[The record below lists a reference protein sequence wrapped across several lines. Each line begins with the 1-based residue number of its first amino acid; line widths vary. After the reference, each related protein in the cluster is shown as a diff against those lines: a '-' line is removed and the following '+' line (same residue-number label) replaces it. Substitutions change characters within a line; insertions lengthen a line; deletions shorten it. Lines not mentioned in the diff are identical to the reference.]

1 MILHLKRYLIVTR
14 EENFMKENQTDVT
27 LQADAPLKNET
38 ELSTVQTIAG
48 QNSME
53 QTGEADRPKAVNE
66 QNDFIMLPTVD
77 FCFKE
82 LMRNENVRKSI
93 IAAILNIHPG
103 EVEEAKLIET
113 ILRKEYE
120 DDKYGVL
127 DVRVKLK
134 GGAQI
139 DFEMQ
144 VVYFEY
150 WENRTLFYLSKMY
163 TDQIKEGDN
172 YDVLKKCIQVSIF
185 DHIYFKD
192 DDRCYRRITFRD
204 DQLKKEYTDLME
216 IHILEL
222 PKIPKEQQN
231 ETDLVK
237 WMRFLG
243 GKKREDFKKMAEKNP
258 EMKEAYD
265 TLDRISADE
274 EKRLEYE
281 ARQKMIRDH
290 NMILKTA
297 QHRFEK
303 GLQEGREKG
312 LQEGRE
318 KGLQEGREKGLQE
331 GRAEGRAEERNRIN
345 QLNVKLVEL
354 QRTDDI
360 LKAATDE
367 EYQKK
372 LLKEFGLES

>member
-1 MILHLKRYLIVTR
+1 
-14 EENFMKENQTDVT
+14 MKENQTDVT

-93 IAAILNIHPG
+93 IAAILGIQP
-103 EVEEAKLIET
+103 EKVTEAELMPT
-113 ILRKEYE
+113 ILEKEHE

-134 GGAQI
+134 DGTQI

-163 TDQIKEGDN
+163 TEQIKEGDD
-172 YDVLKKCIQVSIF
+172 YEVLKKCIQVSIF
-185 DHIYFKD
+185 DHVYFKD

-222 PKIPKEQQN
+222 PKMPKEQQN
-231 ETDLVK
+231 ETDLMK

-265 TLDRISADE
+265 MLDRMSADE
-274 EKRLEYE
+274 KARLEYE
-281 ARQKMIRDH
+281 ARQKMIRDR

-303 GLQEGREKG
+303 GLQEGRETG
-312 LQEGRE
+312 LREGRE
-318 KGLQEGREKGLQE
+318 TGLRE
-331 GRAEGRAEERNRIN
+331 GRAEGRAEGREIERNKNIREM
-345 QLNVKLVEL
+345 LSDNVPIEKIK
-354 QRTDDI
+354 QYT
-360 LKAATDE
+360 KATDQE
-367 EYQKK
+367 IMKIQQE
-372 LLKEFGLES
+372 LM

>member
-1 MILHLKRYLIVTR
+1 MEKIQENVTR
-14 EENFMKENQTDVT
+14 KTDIPQAVT
-27 LQADAPLKNET
+27 TET
-38 ELSTVQTIAG
+38 E
-48 QNSME
+48 
-53 QTGEADRPKAVNE
+53 
-66 QNDFIMLPTVD
+66 NDFIMLPTVD

-82 LMRNENVRKSI
+82 LMQNENVRKSI
-93 IAAILNIHPG
+93 IAAILGVHPD
-103 EVEEAKLIET
+103 EVEEAKLMPT

-134 GGAQI
+134 DDTQI

-163 TDQIKEGDN
+163 TDQIKEGDD

-185 DHIYFKD
+185 DHVYFKD

-204 DQLKKEYTDLME
+204 DQMKKEYTDLME

-222 PKIPKEQQN
+222 PKMPKEQKN
-231 ETDLVK
+231 ETELMK

-258 EMKEAYD
+258 EMQEAYD
-265 TLDRISADE
+265 MLDKMSADE
-274 EKRLEYE
+274 KARLEYE
-281 ARQKMIRDH
+281 ARQKLIRDR

-297 QHRFEK
+297 QHRFET
-303 GLQEGREKG
+303 GLREGRETG
-312 LQEGRE
+312 LR
-318 KGLQEGREKGLQE
+318 E
-331 GRAEGRAEERNRIN
+331 GRAEGQSRIN
-345 QLNVKLVEL
+345 QLNVKLAEL
-354 QRTDDI
+354 QRTEDI

-367 EYQKK
+367 DYQKK
-372 LLKEFGLES
+372 LLKEFGL